1 MAIAAILFVVL
12 VLLMTTPVFWNDI
25 NTHARVF
32 SPLLLLVAMGL
43 LDGGGGGR
51 LKIPWWTGLVPAIL
65 VDLRLSMQF
74 ASNAG
79 GIIRGLL
86 R

>member
-1 MAIAAILFVVL
+1 
-12 VLLMTTPVFWNDI
+12 
-25 NTHARVF
+25 
-32 SPLLLLVAMGL
+32 
-43 LDGGGGGR
+43 
-51 LKIPWWTGLVPAIL
+51 LKILWWTGLVPAIL